1 MRELLNKVIDL
12 WARTNWIK
20 VIKKEE
26 RALERAKDDVK
37 RHEFVLDHL
46 RKEYLELY
54 PVEVSDGN

>member
-1 MRELLNKVIDL
+1 MAELLRKVVDL

-37 RHEFVLDHL
+37 RHEFVLNHL
-46 RKEYLELY
+46 RNEYLKLY
-54 PVEVSDGN
+54 SVEVRDDN